1 MKNILHI
8 ISSPRGEGSYS
19 IKLGKAVVDKLLQKY
34 PDASVKEY
42 NLVDQKFPHLEEAHI
57 TSFFTPAEKRTPE
70 NIEAIHHSDEAI
82 AMIEDADIIVMGA
95 PMYNFTIHSSLKAWL
110 DHVIRAGRTFYYDEK
125 GVHGLLG
132 HKKIYLAVSSGNIY
146 SEGPAATMDH
156 VVPYLKDTLGF
167 IGLKDI
173 TVFRIEGTSLPG
185 QQESAV
191 TKGLESISLN

>member
-1 MKNILHI
+1 
-8 ISSPRGEGSYS
+8 
-19 IKLGKAVVDKLLQKY
+19 
-34 PDASVKEY
+34 
-42 NLVDQKFPHLEEAHI
+42 
-57 TSFFTPAEKRTPE
+57 
-70 NIEAIHHSDEAI
+70 
-82 AMIEDADIIVMGA
+82 
-95 PMYNFTIHSSLKAWL
+95 
-110 DHVIRAGRTFYYDEK
+110 

-132 HKKIYLAVSSGNIY
+132 PKKIYLAVSSGNIY

-191 TKGLESISLN
+191 TKGIESISLN